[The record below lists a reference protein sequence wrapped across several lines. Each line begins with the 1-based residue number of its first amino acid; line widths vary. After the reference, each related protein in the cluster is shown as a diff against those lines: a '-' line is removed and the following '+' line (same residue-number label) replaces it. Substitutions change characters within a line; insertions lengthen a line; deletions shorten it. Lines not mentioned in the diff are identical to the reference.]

1 MKSAVFCSIFLNEVK
16 YLSCFDNQCSSN
28 DVTIDIDGT
37 KALHLIHQQNL
48 MLTFIY

>member
-37 KALHLIHQQNL
+37 KAKCDKYL